1 LLISEGFINLR
12 SVCLYQKYLLI
23 SEGLLISE
31 TFVNLRSVC

>member
-1 LLISEGFINLR
+1 MH
-12 SVCLYQKYLLI
+12 LLI